1 MKYFLTSV
9 IAEKVSMPKS
19 SSRMIVMCLSITVP
33 VIVIFTKFDA
43 LITTARGALR
53 EENRQIKLKELKLL
67 APVRAEEKLNKI
79 ISLLKDRNY
88 FRGNYVRL
96 QGEPMI
102 FIEETNCDFFLTLD
116 MDKEAASCSE
126 LIERTADAID
136 DDALK
141 LLFVT
146 VQMNNLDLGIFFA
159 VQG

>member
-1 MKYFLTSV
+1 
-9 IAEKVSMPKS
+9 
-19 SSRMIVMCLSITVP
+19 MIVMGLSVTVP

-96 QGEPMI
+96 QGGPMI
-102 FIEETNCDFFLTLD
+102 YHRRDQL
-116 MDKEAASCSE
+116 
-126 LIERTADAID
+126 
-136 DDALK
+136 
-141 LLFVT
+141 
-146 VQMNNLDLGIFFA
+146 
-159 VQG
+159 

>member
-53 EENRQIKLKELKLL
+53 EENHQIKLKELKLL

-88 FRGNYVRL
+88 FRGNHVRL
-96 QGEPMI
+96 QGEPI
-102 FIEETNCDFFLTLD
+102 VYHRRDQL
-116 MDKEAASCSE
+116 
-126 LIERTADAID
+126 
-136 DDALK
+136 
-141 LLFVT
+141 
-146 VQMNNLDLGIFFA
+146 
-159 VQG
+159 